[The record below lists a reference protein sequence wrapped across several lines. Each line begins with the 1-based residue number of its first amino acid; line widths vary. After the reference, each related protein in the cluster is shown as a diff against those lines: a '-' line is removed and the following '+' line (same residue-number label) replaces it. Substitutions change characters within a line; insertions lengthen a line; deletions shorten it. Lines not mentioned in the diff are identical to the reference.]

1 MRDFE
6 DADFDGEWTGPK
18 ELVPPPD
25 QLQLTEQ
32 ELKEEFTRVLT
43 ADNPHA
49 PPNIVRFN
57 FKEKSF
63 KQVSYIWQNKLTV
76 VTLFHWC
83 FFRYLP

>member
-1 MRDFE
+1 MSIPKDEDGFRDVE
-6 DADFDGEWTGPK
+6 DGELDSEWTGPK

-49 PPNIVRFN
+49 PPNIIRFS
-57 FKEKSF
+57 FKEKTF
-63 KQVSYIWQNKLTV
+63 KQVISSA
-76 VTLFHWC
+76 F
-83 FFRYLP
+83 

>member
-1 MRDFE
+1 MVQDEDGFRDIDE
-6 DADFDGEWTGPK
+6 TEADSEWTGAPR

-49 PPNIVRFN
+49 PPNIIRFSY
-57 FKEKSF
+57 KEKAF
-63 KQVSYIWQNKLTV
+63 KQVSLTNNLLV
-76 VTLFHWC
+76 AC
-83 FFRYLP
+83 

>member
-1 MRDFE
+1 MRDY
-6 DADFDGEWTGPK
+6 DDMDGESEWAGGPK

-49 PPNIVRFN
+49 PPNIIRFN
-57 FKEKSF
+57 FKERAF
-63 KQVSYIWQNKLTV
+63 KQVSM
-76 VTLFHWC
+76 
-83 FFRYLP
+83 

>member
-1 MRDFE
+1 MR
-6 DADFDGEWTGPK
+6 ADLDDYEGDSEWTGGPK

-49 PPNIVRFN
+49 PPNIIRFN
-57 FKEKSF
+57 FKEKAF
-63 KQVSYIWQNKLTV
+63 KQVMQSDSLWT
-76 VTLFHWC
+76 
-83 FFRYLP
+83 